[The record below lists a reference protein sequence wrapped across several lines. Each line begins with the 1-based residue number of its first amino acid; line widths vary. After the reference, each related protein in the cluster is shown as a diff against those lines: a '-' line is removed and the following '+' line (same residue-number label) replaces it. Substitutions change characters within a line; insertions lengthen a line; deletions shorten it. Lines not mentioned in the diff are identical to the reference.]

1 MNWKPKIKLDKG
13 LRIVIDSRRSYYEV
27 KFSNKYFYPLLEN
40 GFSDS
45 DIRAGINVLKSKFIT
60 MGKHTQN
67 LKNILQ
73 KSLNVNMVLWLTQD
87 HLLTYFQFLHQK
99 IH

>member
-1 MNWKPKIKLDKG
+1 MKLN
-13 LRIVIDSRRSYYEV
+13 
-27 KFSNKYFYPLLEN
+27 FPNKYFYPLLEN

-60 MGKHTQN
+60 MVNIHKN

-73 KSLNVNMVLWLTQD
+73 KV
-87 HLLTYFQFLHQK
+87 
-99 IH
+99 